1 MNAVFV
7 QLCSS
12 DAAGRSQQEVDIE
25 HREPER
31 SVSAGLVHCQTSYTG
46 KRGLATR
53 FATHRVCSSSR
64 SSLEDS
70 GLDSQAHIVQAEAA
84 MKDLSL
90 YSAAKSC

>member
-31 SVSAGLVHCQTSYTG
+31 SVSAGLVHGCV
-46 KRGLATR
+46 A
-53 FATHRVCSSSR
+53 HRVVALR
-64 SSLEDS
+64 ILA
-70 GLDSQAHIVQAEAA
+70 LTRRPI
-84 MKDLSL
+84 L
-90 YSAAKSC
+90 YRLKLR